1 MAAKGGKLSSW
12 GLAFGLVALSV
23 LSVGAQAQTS
33 PHQVTVVSENQIDT
47 IPVSEFEGVSMV
59 PLEALANLIGA
70 ELRPG
75 AGQGGVAPANAGAG
89 AGPPAPR
96 GPTSSRR
103 NCSAPTPDSW
113 MVSAITAL
121 PTRARDARGGAC

>member
-47 IPVSEFEGVSMV
+47 IQVSEFEGVSMV

-75 AGQGGVAPANAGAG
+75 AEQGAMLSANGTMARLTHG
-89 AGPPAPR
+89 
-96 GPTSSRR
+96 R
-103 NCSAPTPDSW
+103 NFVYAETK
-113 MVSAITAL
+113 
-121 PTRARDARGGAC
+121 